1 MCVASEFWGVLLCRL
16 CVCVMC
22 VVWCVI
28 HDSRL
33 RLMLRFEVCAV
44 WGVVCVRA

>member
-1 MCVASEFWGVLLCRL
+1 MCCFGILGCPAVPF
-16 CVCVMC
+16 VCVDMC